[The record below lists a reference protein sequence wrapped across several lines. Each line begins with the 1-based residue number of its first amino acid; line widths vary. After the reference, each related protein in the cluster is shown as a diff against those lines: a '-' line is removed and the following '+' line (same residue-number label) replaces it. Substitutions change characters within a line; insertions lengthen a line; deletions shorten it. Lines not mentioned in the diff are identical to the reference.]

1 MIDCSKAEIYLHE
14 KNRLTKAS
22 ETGVCRISCE
32 DCPLSENN
40 NNEDMSCWALELK
53 KPQTAISIMSE
64 WSNSHE
70 PKTYLSELLLHFPN
84 ITLGDDGV
92 PSFCPHCLGMHDIP
106 ECKEKNSCLKCWDQI
121 ID

>member
-1 MIDCSKAEIYLHE
+1 
-14 KNRLTKAS
+14 
-22 ETGVCRISCE
+22 
-32 DCPLSENN
+32 
-40 NNEDMSCWALELK
+40 MSCWALELK

-84 ITLGDDGV
+84 IMLGDDGV
-92 PSFCPHCLGMHDIP
+92 PVFCPHCLGMNDVAD
-106 ECKEKNSCLKCWDQI
+106 CKEKNSCLKCWGQI